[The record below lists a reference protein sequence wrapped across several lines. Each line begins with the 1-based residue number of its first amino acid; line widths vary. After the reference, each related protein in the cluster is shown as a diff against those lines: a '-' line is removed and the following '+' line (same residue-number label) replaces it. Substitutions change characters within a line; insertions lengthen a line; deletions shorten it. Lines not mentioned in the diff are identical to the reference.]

1 MFVFI
6 NDNFIDINEIA
17 AVTEPRRETI
27 MAFGFSYDFCVIL
40 KSGNEIEIS
49 NEDEKKATEEYD
61 KLIKYIE
68 IYRGTNY
75 SEVQPA

>member
-1 MFVFI
+1 
-6 NDNFIDINEIA
+6 
-17 AVTEPRRETI
+17 
-27 MAFGFSYDFCVIL
+27 MAFGFSYAFCVIL